1 MDYKYIM
8 QLLQRYWNCE
18 TTVSEERI
26 LRDFFQQEEIPESLR
41 KYAPLF
47 RYEEEEQKVSLGDDF
62 DERMLSR
69 INETIVKAR
78 RNTIHY
84 RLRPFYKAAAVV
96 AIVFTL
102 GMAAQH
108 SFSTD
113 DAPQQASY
121 NYATYKD
128 TYTDPQVAYEQVSSA
143 LKTVGSGLR
152 EAGLEANDSTS
163 QTDANVNTEE

>member
-41 KYAPLF
+41 KYASLF

-69 INETIVKAR
+69 INETTVKAR

-121 NYATYKD
+121 NYATY
-128 TYTDPQVAYEQVSSA
+128 EQVSSA